1 MEVGHQSEEE
11 AMTETRQQSTI
22 PAQRRAARPE
32 ATGWVGWIYFGG
44 IMMVTLGAIHAVEG
58 LVAIIRSGVY
68 YVPAHDLAVNVN
80 YTGWGWFQLIAG
92 LIVAAAG
99 VALLVGQTWARV
111 AAVVVAA
118 ASIIV
123 NLAFIAAYP
132 WWSITAIVLAVF
144 VIYAVC
150 MHGAEVKD

>member
-1 MEVGHQSEEE
+1 
-11 AMTETRQQSTI
+11 
-22 PAQRRAARPE
+22 
-32 ATGWVGWIYFGG
+32 
-44 IMMVTLGAIHAVEG
+44 
-58 LVAIIRSGVY
+58 VAIIRSGVY

-144 VIYAVC
+144 VIYAVS